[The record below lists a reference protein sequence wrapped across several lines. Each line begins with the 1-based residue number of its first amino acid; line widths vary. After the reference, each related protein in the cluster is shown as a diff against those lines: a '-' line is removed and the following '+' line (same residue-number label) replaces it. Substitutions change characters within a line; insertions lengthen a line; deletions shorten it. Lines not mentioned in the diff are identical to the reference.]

1 MVVSAKLDTASEPP
15 MTASEPPFTASELS
29 SAKFETASDPSM
41 VPSTIADNGGRV
53 TPNGSWG
60 AFLVG
65 DPSKDK
71 CVVEVCFEVVV
82 VDVDVVVEVPVIV
95 EVVDG
100 TFGLQKSGR
109 STPNGSWGKLLVVDT
124 SRSKDVV
131 EVCFEVVVVV
141 ADVVVPVV
149 VVDWVFGLLVVVSSS
164 TSFLQPKVTRTTNEN
179 EQRMIHFT
187 FILVILTS
195 NIGDR

>member
-60 AFLVG
+60 AFLVV

-82 VDVDVVVEVPVIV
+82 VDVVEEAPVII

-100 TFGLQKSGR
+100 TLGLQKSGR

-124 SRSKDVV
+124 SRGMDVV

-141 ADVVVPVV
+141 GDVAVEVPVV
-149 VVDWVFGLLVVVSSS
+149 VVDWVLGLLVVVTSS
-164 TSFLQPKVTRTTNEN
+164 TVLQPKVT
-179 EQRMIHFT
+179 
-187 FILVILTS
+187 
-195 NIGDR
+195 